1 MKGTRHSSWEK
12 VLAGGFRGISV
23 VAMMAVIV
31 LILFLV
37 WTLGEKASAA
47 IQAYGLTFLT
57 SQEWNPV
64 AGRETYGIL
73 PMLYGT
79 LASSAIALFL
89 AIPCGIM
96 TAIFLSENFLPFESL
111 VVFLV
116 ELLAAIPSVVY
127 GFWGI
132 FVLIP
137 VLQPPSSWLHHHFG
151 WFPLFATP
159 PLGPGLFPA
168 GVILAIMILPMITAI
183 SRSSLKALPSDLREA
198 AMALGVTRWEAILY
212 IFLPSAASG
221 IIGAIILALG
231 RALGETMA
239 VIMVIGNA
247 NQLQFS
253 LFAPASA
260 IAPLLANQFAE
271 AQGMQVSAL
280 MYAGLVL
287 LVVTLAVNLVAEIM
301 LQLLHQNRHQSY

>member
-1 MKGTRHSSWEK
+1 MKGTLHSPWDK
-12 VLAGGFRGISV
+12 VVAGGVRGISV
-23 VAMMAVIV
+23 VAMTTV
-31 LILFLV
+31 LILMLLLV

-47 IQAYGLTFLT
+47 IQTYGFSFLT
-57 SQEWNPV
+57 NTQWNPV
-64 AGRETYGIL
+64 AERETYGIL

-79 LASSAIALFL
+79 LASSAIALLL
-89 AIPCGIM
+89 AIPCGVM
-96 TAIFLSENFLPFESL
+96 TAIFLSEHFLPFESL
-111 VVFLV
+111 FAFLV

-137 VLQPPSSWLHHHFG
+137 VLQPPSAWLYDHFS

-159 PLGPGLFPA
+159 PIGPGLLPA
-168 GVILAIMILPMITAI
+168 GVILAIMILPIITAI
-183 SRSSLKALPSDLREA
+183 SRSSLKAVPSELREA
-198 AMALGVTRWEAILY
+198 AMALGATRWEAILF

-221 IIGAIILALG
+221 IMGAIILALG

-247 NQLQFS
+247 NQLQLS

-287 LVVTLAVNLVAEIM
+287 LVVTLTVNLVAEIM
-301 LQLLHQNRHQSY
+301 LQQLYHNHY